1 MFSGLSQ
8 SQCVGEE
15 EGANMFVDWI
25 GGKTT
30 FITPR
35 EETAVHKRRRSFLRR
50 IGLRIRA
57 PTNILR
63 DTDPILLATIIDFH
77 GLIFLTLSQHISDIS
92 PYKPSNETFSSKNKF
107 S

>member
-15 EGANMFVDWI
+15 EHVCGL
-25 GGKTT
+25 
-30 FITPR
+30 
-35 EETAVHKRRRSFLRR
+35 EEKQPSSRPEKRLLSILRRRSFLRR

-92 PYKPSNETFSSKNKF
+92 PYKPTNETFSSNNKF